1 MYVKSQN
8 RKYLANVTE
17 FSIEG
22 INNDQIWGN
31 DRCLGVYRDEDR
43 TIDVLN
49 MIQDALEDGMT
60 AQEDSEGQIFTR
72 ELVFEMPII

>member
-8 RKYLANVTE
+8 RRLIANITE

-22 INNDQIWGN
+22 IDEDQIWGN
-31 DRCLGVYRDEDR
+31 DRCLGVYRDTDR
-43 TIDVLN
+43 AKDVFD

-60 AQEDSEGQIFTR
+60 IQEDNDGQLITR
-72 ELVFEMPII
+72 ELVFEMPVI